1 MESVSISPPLGGLGG
16 KNQAELMVN
25 PPLAPPRRGT
35 LSKIPHASNRMP
47 QTAYLKPHTPN
58 RIPQTAHPIKKNSPG
73 ENRQSP
79 GVRVYGQDDHL
90 FTKNSLYARG
100 AARQP
105 LK

>member
-25 PPLAPPRRGT
+25 PPLAPLRRGT
-35 LSKIPHASNRMP
+35 LSKIPHAS
-47 QTAYLKPHTPN
+47 N